1 MVRTLWTAA
10 SGMIAQQL
18 NVDTIAN
25 NLANVNTTGYKSEK
39 AEFKSLLYQT
49 LQDRTTT
56 ANGDPKPVSA
66 QVGLGVRHCSV
77 DTSFK
82 PGSLSET
89 ERDTDFAVSGNGFF
103 AVRGEDG
110 AVRYTRNGNFSWAR
124 SSEGGMVLTSSEGY
138 PVLDSNGGEIRIDA
152 QHDVNNVIFAT
163 DGTLTYSTGR
173 NDFEDLGMRIGLYQF
188 SNPSGFTKVSGTY
201 YMESEASGPAM
212 EEGTIDQALRS
223 RLVNGYLESSNV
235 KVADEMVNLIIA
247 QRAYEMNSKA
257 ITTADD
263 MMGQANSLKR

>member
-25 NLANVNTTGYKSEK
+25 NLANVNSTGYKSEK

-56 ANGDPKPVSA
+56 ANGNPKPIGA

-77 DTSFK
+77 DTSFE
-82 PGSLSET
+82 PGSLTET
-89 ERDTDFAVSGNGFF
+89 ERDTDFAISGEGFF

-110 AVRYTRNGNFSWAR
+110 QIRYTRNGNFSWAR
-124 SSEGGMVLTSSEGY
+124 ATDGGMVLSTSEGY
-138 PVLDSNGGEIRIDA
+138 PVLDSNGAAIHIGA
-152 QHDVNNVIFAT
+152 QYDVEHVMFAT
-163 DGTLTYSTGR
+163 DGALTYSEGR
-173 NDFEDLGMRIGLYQF
+173 DDFQDLGMRIGLYQF
-188 SNPSGFTKVSGTY
+188 NNPSGVTKTAGTY
-201 YMESEASGPAM
+201 YLASEASGPAM
-212 EEGTIDQALRS
+212 EEGTLNQALRS
-223 RLVNGYLESSNV
+223 RLVTGYLESSNV
-235 KVADEMVNLIIA
+235 HVADEMVNLIIA

-257 ITTADD
+257 IQTADD